1 MARGKKTTNEKP
13 IEAKEI
19 KEEIKEIPKE
29 NTQIQAT
36 YKVVIIIGNDVKLR
50 KYPNLNTSDI
60 IGIAN
65 IGARYKII
73 SEVNT
78 DKGKFYQLSNGG
90 YYVDALNSNIRVQ

>member
-1 MARGKKTTNEKP
+1 MARGKKIINEKP
-13 IEAKEI
+13 IEVNET

-29 NTQIQAT
+29 NTEIQAS
-36 YKVVIIIGNDVKLR
+36 YKVVVIIGEGVKLR

>member
-13 IEAKEI
+13 IEVREI

-36 YKVVIIIGNDVKLR
+36 YKVVVITGDNVKLR
-50 KYPNLNTSDI
+50 KYPNLNASDVV
-60 IGIAN
+60 GIAN
-65 IGARYKII
+65 IGARYKIV

-90 YYVDALNSNIRVQ
+90 YYVDALNSNIRIQ